1 MSSVPADD
9 PALELV
15 IDFLNTYD
23 DLATPPDRL
32 SIQRVTE
39 LLDRHG
45 QPALALRASDLESL
59 RRLRERLRPAFA
71 SPDAAGKAAAVD
83 DVLRTESA
91 RATVVVD
98 DAGTVALRAT
108 GGDGPVGQLAVL
120 LADVLARA
128 LSTGGADRFGTCA
141 ADPCHCVY
149 LDRTRSARQ
158 RYCCQLCND
167 RMAAA
172 AYRRRS
178 RAANPGPA

>member
-1 MSSVPADD
+1 MSRVSSVPADD

-15 IDFLNTYD
+15 VDFLNTYD

-45 QPALALRASDLESL
+45 QPALPLRASDLEPL
-59 RRLRERLRPAFA
+59 RRLRERLRPVFA
-71 SPDAAGKAAAVD
+71 APALAAKAAAVD
-83 DVLRTESA
+83 DVLRAESA

-98 DAGTVALRAT
+98 EDGAVRLRAT
-108 GGDGPVGQLAVL
+108 GGDGPVGRLAVL

-128 LSTGGADRFGTCA
+128 LTTAGAERLGTCA

-149 LDRTRSARQ
+149 LDRTRSGRR

-172 AYRRRS
+172 AYRRRG
-178 RAANPGPA
+178 RAG